1 MSGCHPF
8 VGLRLF
14 CRWWVGNRRADV
26 FGTLSVFRYSP
37 LYARSAMIYNPH
49 SPFPVIEGTRR
60 TASAFVD
67 KIQAPV
73 VISEGQ
79 SNFDHGLSGRR
90 GKGTAARGGSV
101 AYPSALL
108 SFCIKHCQGLSD
120 FWSCSFPIF
129 CCFSSLTIILS
140 TALCDINTDDRVPN
154 LPVRGR
160 YTARTAQVVHGSFP
174 QCEHYW
180 ACVVSETNMQAI
192 FESRIAE
199 LWAKSKWIRTTT
211 ANHFL
216 TLLSFNRHG
225 RVIRLESSSY
235 LSIGPRSCMGTFIR
249 MFGIRRFTS
258 FLSTICDVL
267 SVYINMRVHI
277 DEANKKCL
285 YYQTTGRNRSIRSN
299 VQCKKSIEQPSTVQ

>member
-1 MSGCHPF
+1 M
-8 VGLRLF
+8 RYQY
-14 CRWWVGNRRADV
+14 RR
-26 FGTLSVFRYSP
+26 
-37 LYARSAMIYNPH
+37 
-49 SPFPVIEGTRR
+49 
-60 TASAFVD
+60 
-67 KIQAPV
+67 
-73 VISEGQ
+73 
-79 SNFDHGLSGRR
+79 
-90 GKGTAARGGSV
+90 
-101 AYPSALL
+101 
-108 SFCIKHCQGLSD
+108 
-120 FWSCSFPIF
+120 
-129 CCFSSLTIILS
+129 SSTQ
-140 TALCDINTDDRVPN
+140 

-160 YTARTAQVVHGSFP
+160 YTARTVPVVHGSFP
-174 QCEHYW
+174 QCAHYW

-235 LSIGPRSCMGTFIR
+235 LSTGPRSCTGTFIR

-285 YYQTTGRNRSIRSN
+285 SYQTTGRIRSIRSN
-299 VQCKKSIEQPSTVQ
+299 VQCRKSIEQPSTV